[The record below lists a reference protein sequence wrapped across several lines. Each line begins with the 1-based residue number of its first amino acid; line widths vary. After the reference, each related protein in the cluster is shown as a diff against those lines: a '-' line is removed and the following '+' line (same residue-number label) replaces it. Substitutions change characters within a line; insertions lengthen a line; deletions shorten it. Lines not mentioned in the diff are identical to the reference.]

1 MEDKKPDILFKWE
14 MQSHMNMTNEH
25 ALLYSSEYK
34 GKRIMQEI
42 HTKYRNGI
50 PGKSTTIFWTPD
62 DKKNYKTLDELL
74 KAMDGVK
81 K

>member
-1 MEDKKPDILFKWE
+1 MEDKKPEILFEWKFE
-14 MQSHMNMTNEH
+14 THMNMTTEH
-25 ALLYSSEYK
+25 ASLYSSEYK
-34 GKRIMQEI
+34 GKRIMREI
-42 HTKYRNGI
+42 HTKYRSGI

-62 DKKNYKTLDELL
+62 DKENYKTLDELL